1 MYSFSMNDKLTIKS
15 FKNPRFEDEL
25 RDIGPFVV
33 HVNPSTYTHS
43 TQINFSEE
51 QAPGTSANQNNHN
64 NTEPVKLNFD
74 FLLDRTGALGNLPNA
89 LNGVEEDIV
98 KFKRIAIHFEGEIH
112 KPRYLMLCWG
122 SLIFKCQLE
131 KLDIEYK
138 LFNKEG
144 KPLRANLKCV
154 FREFKE
160 DNLRV
165 AEENKSSPDLSH
177 IRTVKAGDSLQ
188 LLCYQIYGDAAYY
201 KYIAE
206 VNQLKQFREL
216 REGQRLTF
224 PPIEKKSN
232 G

>member
-1 MYSFSMNDKLTIKS
+1 MNFSMNNKMTIKS
-15 FKNPRFEDEL
+15 FKDPEYSEEIKDVE
-25 RDIGPFVV
+25 PFVV
-33 HVNPSTYTHS
+33 HVNPQTYTQS
-43 TQINFSEE
+43 IQINFSEE

-64 NTEPVKLNFD
+64 NTEPVSLSFD
-74 FLLDRTGALGNLPNA
+74 FLVDRTGALGNDA
-89 LNGVEEDIV
+89 DAENGVEEDIDQFRKV
-98 KFKRIAIHFEGEIH
+98 ALDFEGEIH

-144 KPLRANLKCV
+144 KPLRANLKCA

-177 IRTVKAGDSLQ
+177 FRTVAAGDTLP
-188 LLCYQIYGDAAYY
+188 LLCHRIYGESQYY
-201 KYIAE
+201 LE
-206 VNQLKQFREL
+206 VARINGLSNFRTL
-216 REGQRLTF
+216 AQGQRILF
-224 PPIEKKSN
+224 PPIDKKGN
-232 G
+232 A